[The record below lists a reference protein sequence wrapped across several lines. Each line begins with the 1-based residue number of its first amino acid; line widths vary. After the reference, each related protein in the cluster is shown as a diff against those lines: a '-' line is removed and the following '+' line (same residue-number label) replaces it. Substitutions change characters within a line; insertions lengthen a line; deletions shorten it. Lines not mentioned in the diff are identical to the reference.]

1 MTNASTEFHQG
12 PNEIYEISCN
22 FTEKNYFTKK
32 HAKTSRNTKSDLYCN
47 ALSSKN
53 YRYLS

>member
-32 HAKTSRNTKSDLYCN
+32 HA
-47 ALSSKN
+47 
-53 YRYLS
+53 